1 VVAKLIWVKEAA
13 ATIAIDVIAGGKLFN
28 VVVDTEKNA
37 QKLLTHGQIRHRIT
51 IIPLNKISKT
61 ICNDEII
68 HKVTKNF
75 HGKAKLALD
84 FIGYD
89 KSLFNAMCHI
99 FGNAFI
105 CDDAATAR
113 NVAFN
118 KETLTRCVT
127 LNGDDFNP
135 LGLVSGGYRQKRRS
149 VLNILCE
156 IQKVQFDL
164 KAHSTK
170 INGIKEQIFSLYRLN
185 KEKTKLYQKLGL
197 SIHSLELIKTLFI
210 DSELYKK
217 NEHILKFE
225 KSLIDNRLSHDIT
238 FLKLL
243 KLRFMIKAIEKE
255 INIRKHNNSL
265 KEEKRIERKLVRK
278 KQIAGKAKTN
288 LSIDNETISTLQ
300 AGREKIYLVGLRL
313 ENDLLNTRE
322 ILCCSEVNIK
332 YNERQSCR
340 ILNAIHLEE
349 ENLINYNS
357 YFRLCNLKISEL
369 SKFWKLQQDK
379 LTMLEIKKREYI
391 KREKEIQVEQEFA
404 MKKLNS
410 ILSTNF
416 LNIEECHSI
425 CYSYKI
431 FGSLTQIKEKVSKDL
446 LKSEKEKMKLE
457 KRVNKKALSLC
468 IQMEEE
474 YNALEL
480 KKSIVLSERKKIENV
495 IKDLDYVKEKL
506 VKKAWNKVNKD
517 FGSIFATLLPGASAR
532 LTEPKGQT
540 FMNGLE
546 VNVAFE
552 NTWKQS
558 LNELSGGQR
567 SLLSLSLVLALLLFK
582 PAPIYILDE
591 VDAALDL
598 NHTQN
603 LSKMIKK
610 HFPQS
615 QFIIVS
621 LKEEMFKNANVLY
634 TTKFLNGLSTV
645 IRTSQMEK
653 NV

>member
-1 VVAKLIWVKEAA
+1 
-13 ATIAIDVIAGGKLFN
+13 
-28 VVVDTEKNA
+28 
-37 QKLLTHGQIRHRIT
+37 
-51 IIPLNKISKT
+51 
-61 ICNDEII
+61 
-68 HKVTKNF
+68 
-75 HGKAKLALD
+75 
-84 FIGYD
+84 
-89 KSLFNAMCHI
+89 
-99 FGNAFI
+99 
-105 CDDAATAR
+105 
-113 NVAFN
+113 
-118 KETLTRCVT
+118 
-127 LNGDDFNP
+127 
-135 LGLVSGGYRQKRRS
+135 
-149 VLNILCE
+149 
-156 IQKVQFDL
+156 
-164 KAHSTK
+164 
-170 INGIKEQIFSLYRLN
+170 
-185 KEKTKLYQKLGL
+185 
-197 SIHSLELIKTLFI
+197 
-210 DSELYKK
+210 
-217 NEHILKFE
+217 
-225 KSLIDNRLSHDIT
+225 
-238 FLKLL
+238 
-243 KLRFMIKAIEKE
+243 MIKAIEKE

-300 AGREKIYLVGLRL
+300 AGREKTYLVGLRL

-357 YFRLCNLKISEL
+357 HLRLCNLKISEL
-369 SKFWKLQQDK
+369 SKSWKLQQDK

-410 ILSTNF
+410 ILKTNF